1 MRLEGLMPKVK
12 VVESRIRNVEGFE
25 VAVRYHRGGDV
36 RGDKENFPSYPY
48 AQAAKGEAT
57 VADWKR
63 TRFDPTYP
71 GYDVEVRDRSGSAV
85 RGNTKLATLREQNGR
100 L

>member
-1 MRLEGLMPKVK
+1 MPKVK
-12 VVESRIRNVEGFE
+12 IVESRIRNVEGFE
-25 VAVRYHRGGDV
+25 VAVRYYRGGDV

-48 AQAAKGEAT
+48 EQAAKGEAT

-63 TRFDPTYP
+63 TRFQSTYP
-71 GYDVEVRDRSGSAV
+71 GYDVEVLDRSGAAV
-85 RGNTKLATLREQNGR
+85 RGNMKLATLREQYDR